1 MPEYSSFLRS
11 IRIRYISGLL
21 VFALASAAVMF
32 ALNRVNSYRH
42 QVDALSGNFV
52 IFSRDLRN
60 ATSFAETTGT
70 AWRAETRDALAAAA
84 RGHSERL
91 TAEIDILNAQL
102 AAIKPHLSEKTL
114 DALESAAVNDDL
126 FWSARDMV

>member
-42 QVDALSGNFV
+42 EVDALSGNFV
-52 IFSRDLRN
+52 IFARDLRN
-60 ATSFAETTGT
+60 ATNFAETTGT
-70 AWRAETRDALAAAA
+70 AWRSETRDALAAAA

-91 TAEIDILNAQL
+91 ISEIGILNAQL
-102 AAIKPHLSEKTL
+102 AAIRPRLSRNTIN
-114 DALESAAVNDDL
+114 ALISRSEWPRAA
-126 FWSARDMV
+126 AA